1 MLLEVNWPFSDDVQN
16 LIAAV
21 YLNFGTKYTDWL
33 YLHEREILP
42 PTNDDIDEINSTMLS
57 MIPGDMKTLYE
68 L

>member
-1 MLLEVNWPFSDDVQN
+1 MLLEVNWPFPDDVQN
-16 LIAAV
+16 LIAAA
-21 YLNFGTKYTDWL
+21 YLNFGTKDTDWL